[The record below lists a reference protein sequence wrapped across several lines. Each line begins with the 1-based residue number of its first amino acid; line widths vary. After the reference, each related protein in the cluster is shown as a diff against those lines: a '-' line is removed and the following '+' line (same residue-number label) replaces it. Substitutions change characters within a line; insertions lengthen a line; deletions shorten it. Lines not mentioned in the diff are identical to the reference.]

1 MSTCKKLFILDNP
14 MIYYGYSHLV
24 GSWSRSIFLPLRFSK
39 WHFSFSVESLS
50 DLSVFVFESFCLFD
64 IWKNDSVPLMSQ
76 ECLMHPIQAGPI
88 HFASLMERIS
98 IMTICCKKTRR
109 NYFNRNK

>member
-1 MSTCKKLFILDNP
+1 MIDIP
-14 MIYYGYSHLV
+14 MISYGYSHLV

-76 ECLMHPIQAGPI
+76 ECLMHPIHAGPI

-98 IMTICCKKTRR
+98 IMTIYCNKNTQ
-109 NYFNRNK
+109 NFNRNK